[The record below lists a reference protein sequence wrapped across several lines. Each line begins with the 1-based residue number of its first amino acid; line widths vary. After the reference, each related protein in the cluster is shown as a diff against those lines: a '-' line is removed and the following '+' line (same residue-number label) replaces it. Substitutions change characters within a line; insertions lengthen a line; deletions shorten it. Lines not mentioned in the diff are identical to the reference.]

1 MPPLEITVIE
11 LMFGLRLQDYFLES
25 KLTSLKI
32 GKTQS
37 QIYELMKSHDH
48 LYKVTGDFSKYDQS
62 IPS

>member
-11 LMFGLRLQDYFLES
+11 LMFGIKLQVYFLES
-25 KLTSLKI
+25 KTTSLKI

-37 QIYELMKSHDH
+37 QIYELMKENDH
-48 LYKVTGDFSKYDQS
+48 MYKTTGDFSKYDQS